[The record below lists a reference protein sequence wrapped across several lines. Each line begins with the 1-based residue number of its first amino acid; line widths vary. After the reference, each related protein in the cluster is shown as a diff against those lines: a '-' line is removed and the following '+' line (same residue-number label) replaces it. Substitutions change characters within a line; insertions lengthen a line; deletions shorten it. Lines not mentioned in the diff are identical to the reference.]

1 MKDEVYKQVLNEVKA
16 AGGVVP
22 EDGDNIGQANQEN
35 QEGRMQSGSFN
46 NSNKKA
52 SGGVPTPTELKVS

>member
-22 EDGDNIGQANQEN
+22 EDDIYEGD
-35 QEGRMQSGSFN
+35 
-46 NSNKKA
+46 
-52 SGGVPTPTELKVS
+52 

>member
-22 EDGDNIGQANQEN
+22 EDDINEGD
-35 QEGRMQSGSFN
+35 
-46 NSNKKA
+46 
-52 SGGVPTPTELKVS
+52 